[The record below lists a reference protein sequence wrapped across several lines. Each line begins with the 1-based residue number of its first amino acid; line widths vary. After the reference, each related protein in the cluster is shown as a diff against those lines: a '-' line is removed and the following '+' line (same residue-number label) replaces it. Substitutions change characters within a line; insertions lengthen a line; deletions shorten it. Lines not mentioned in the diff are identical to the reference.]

1 MNKDDLERLER
12 IERKIENLSDMVQHL
27 HFKQDKTD
35 DKIAKHIE
43 FIEDTYDG
51 LRNPINFA
59 KKYFAKK

>member
-27 HFKQDKTD
+27 HMKQDMAEA
-35 DKIAKHIE
+35 KIAKHIE

-59 KKYFAKK
+59 KKYFTKR